1 MGIELTGRTT
11 TRCGDEYCVSKA
23 IIELIFEKL
32 GITPTNMEK
41 YVKKLARLVKTGDIY
56 FKSFTV
62 DGLEIAIRDIYYD
75 WNTDDCDFL
84 DNCAG
89 AVTVRFKVNGE
100 ADKMRQIAK
109 QIVTKMLKD
118 IGADKYV
125 KICE

>member
-1 MGIELTGRTT
+1 MGIELEGRTT
-11 TRCGDEYCVSKA
+11 TRCGDEYCVSEA
-23 IIELIFEKL
+23 VVELIFGKL
-32 GITPTNMEK
+32 GITPTNIEK
-41 YVKKLARLVKTGDIY
+41 HVKKLARLVKTGNVY
-56 FKSFTV
+56 FTSFAV

-75 WNTDDCDFL
+75 WNTDDCDYL

-89 AVTVRFKVNGE
+89 AVTVRFKVDGE

-109 QIVTKMLKD
+109 QIVTKLLKD